1 VKAWTEV
8 DDYFARQLAP
18 ADDVLTA
25 ALAESAAAGLRP
37 ISVTAPQGKLLHLLA
52 RMIGAR
58 RILEIGT
65 LGGYSTIWLGRALP
79 SGGRLVTLEIDPAA
93 AAVARRN
100 LSRAGLADR
109 VELMLAPAA
118 ESLRRLAA
126 EGAEPFDLV
135 FIDADKASSDRYF
148 LAALDLAR
156 AGSVIVVDNVVR
168 DGEVADAESTDPD
181 ILGIRR
187 LIDLLPRERRVDATA
202 VQTVGS
208 KGYDG
213 FLLARVTAPP
223 RGARTAG

>member
-1 VKAWTEV
+1 MESTWTEV
-8 DDYFARQLAP
+8 DQYFVEQLAP
-18 ADDVLTA
+18 PDDVLTE
-25 ALAESAAAGLRP
+25 ALAASAAAGLQP

-79 SGGRLVTLEIDPAA
+79 PDGRLVTLEIDPAA
-93 AAVARRN
+93 AAVARQN
-100 LSRAGLADR
+100 LARAGLADR

-118 ESLRRLAA
+118 ESLRQLAA
-126 EGAEPFDLV
+126 DGVEPFDLV

-148 LAALDLAR
+148 LATLGLSR
-156 AGSVIVVDNVVR
+156 IGTIIIVDNVVR
-168 DGEVADAESTDPD
+168 DGAVADASSTDPN

-187 LIDLLPRERRVDATA
+187 LMELVAHEPRVDATA
-202 VQTVGS
+202 IQTVGS

-213 FLLARVTAPP
+213 FFLARVMSSNTS
-223 RGARTAG
+223 RST